1 MSLRDTI
8 EERLRTEFTP
18 EELEV
23 GDDSLQHVGH
33 AGAQGGGHYSV
44 LIVAERFR
52 GRSLLE
58 RHRLV
63 YDALAPLRKDIHALS
78 IRALTPGEI

>member
-1 MSLRDTI
+1 MSLRDAI
-8 EERLRTEFTP
+8 EERLQDAFTP
-18 EELEV
+18 EDLEV

-33 AGAQGGGHYSV
+33 AGAQSGGHYSV
-44 LIVAERFR
+44 LIVAEHFR

-63 YDALAPLRKDIHALS
+63 YDALSPLRKDIHALS